1 MVGQSAVSGT
11 HGGPDAAGVP
21 RWDFSTNANA
31 CGPAPGVLRAVQQA
45 DVTRYPDPN
54 YAALRVQLAAFHTVS
69 ADRIVIAAS
78 ASEFILR
85 MTAAVARLWP
95 GASVH
100 APQPGYADY
109 ARAAQAFSL
118 RQVNMAGDALLSW
131 HTEPGSPD
139 GASRRPP
146 TTREGAVQ
154 VVDRA
159 YEPLRLDGERSVLP
173 SRAWQLMSPN
183 KALGLTGVRGAY
195 AIAPLESEALCATLD
210 ALAPSWPVGAQGVA
224 MLSSWVTGETQAW
237 LADCLPVL
245 REWKRQQ
252 LALCAELGWVCL
264 DSVTPFYLMQWPDI
278 HLLPRLRTLG
288 VKLRDTSTMGLP
300 GHVRLSVQ
308 SPQAQHA
315 LRDAW
320 REMSA

>member
-1 MVGQSAVSGT
+1 MAAQGVVSST

-45 DVTRYPDPN
+45 DVTSYPDPN
-54 YAALRVQLAAFHTVS
+54 YAALRDELAAFHTVS

-78 ASEFILR
+78 ASEFIFR
-85 MTAAVARLWP
+85 MTAGVARLWP
-95 GASVH
+95 EASVH

-109 ARAAQAFSL
+109 GRAAQAFGL

-139 GASRRPP
+139 GISRRPP
-146 TTREGAVQ
+146 TTRQGAVQ
-154 VVDRA
+154 VVDGA
-159 YEPLRLDGERSVLP
+159 YLPLRLDGGNTVLP
-173 SRAWQLMSPN
+173 SHAWQLMSPN
-183 KALGLTGVRGAY
+183 KALGLTGLRGAY
-195 AIAPLESEALCATLD
+195 AIAPPESEALRATLD

-237 LADCLPVL
+237 FADCLPVL
-245 REWKRQQ
+245 RGWKHEQ
-252 LALCAELGWVCL
+252 LAMCAELGWVCL
-264 DSVTPFYLMQWPDI
+264 DSVTPFYLMQWPDT
-278 HLLPRLRTLG
+278 LQLTRLRALG

-300 GHVRLSVQ
+300 GHVRLSVRP
-308 SPQAQHA
+308 PQAQQA

-320 REMSA
+320 REVSA

>member
-1 MVGQSAVSGT
+1 VSGAQ

-31 CGPAPGVLRAVQQA
+31 CGPAPDVLRAVQQA
-45 DVTRYPDPN
+45 DITRYPDPS
-54 YAALRVQLAAFHTVS
+54 YAALREQLAGFHAVS

-78 ASEFILR
+78 ASEFIFR

-95 GASVH
+95 RASVH

-109 ARAAQAFSL
+109 GRAAQACGL
-118 RQVNMAGDALLSW
+118 RQVSIAGDALLSW

-146 TTREGAVQ
+146 AMREGAVQ
-154 VVDRA
+154 VVDGA
-159 YEPLRLDGERSVLP
+159 YAPLRLDGEAAVLP
-173 SRAWQLMSPN
+173 PHVWRLMSPN

-195 AIAPLESEALCATLD
+195 AISPAIAPSEFEALRATLD

-224 MLSSWVTGETQAW
+224 MLSSWATSETQAW
-237 LADCLPVL
+237 LADYLPVL

-252 LALCAELGWVCL
+252 LALCAEMRWAYL
-264 DSVTPFYLMQWPDI
+264 DSVTPFYLVQWPDAP
-278 HLLPRLRTLG
+278 LLPRLRALG
-288 VKLRDTSTMGLP
+288 VKLRDTSSMGLP

-308 SPQAQHA
+308 PPQAQQA

-320 REMSA
+320 CEVSA

>member
-1 MVGQSAVSGT
+1 MSSTQ

-31 CGPAPGVLRAVQQA
+31 CGPAPGVLRALQQV
-45 DVTRYPDPN
+45 DVTRYPDPS
-54 YAALRVQLAAFHTVS
+54 YAALREQLADFHAVS

-78 ASEFILR
+78 ASEFIFR
-85 MTAAVARLWP
+85 MTAAVAQLWP

-100 APQPGYADY
+100 APLPGYADY
-109 ARAAQAFSL
+109 GRAARACGL
-118 RQVNMAGDALLSW
+118 RQVSLAGDALLSW

-139 GASRRPP
+139 GVSRCPP
-146 TTREGAVQ
+146 ATRDGAVQ
-154 VVDRA
+154 VIDCA
-159 YEPLRLDGERSVLP
+159 YAPLRLDGQHTVLP
-173 SRAWQLMSPN
+173 PHVWQLMSPN

-195 AIAPLESEALCATLD
+195 TIAPPASEALCATLD

-224 MLSSWVTGETQAW
+224 MLSSWVTHETQTW
-237 LADCLPVL
+237 LAECLPVL
-245 REWKRQQ
+245 REWKHQQ

-264 DSVTPFYLMQWPDI
+264 DSVTPFYLVQWPDAQ
-278 HLLPRLRTLG
+278 LLSGLRALG

-308 SPQAQHA
+308 TPHAQQA

-320 REMSA
+320 REVSL

>member
-1 MVGQSAVSGT
+1 MSST
-11 HGGPDAAGVP
+11 LHGGPDAAGVP

-31 CGPAPGVLRAVQQA
+31 CGPALGVLRAVQQA
-45 DVTRYPDPN
+45 DVTRYSDPN
-54 YAALRVQLAAFHTVS
+54 YAVAREQLGAFHTVS
-69 ADRIVIAAS
+69 ADRIVMAAS
-78 ASEFILR
+78 ASEFIFR
-85 MTAAVARLWP
+85 MTAAVARLSP

-109 ARAAQAFSL
+109 GRAAQAFGL

-139 GASRRPP
+139 GASHRLP

-154 VVDRA
+154 VVDGA
-159 YEPLRLDGERSVLP
+159 YAPLRLDGERVDRP
-173 SRAWQLMSPN
+173 SHAWLLMSPN

-195 AIAPLESEALCATLD
+195 AIAPPHAEALCATLD

-224 MLSSWVTGETQAW
+224 MLSSWVTHETQAW
-237 LADCLPVL
+237 LTGCLPVL

-252 LALCAELGWVCL
+252 LALCADLGWVCL
-264 DSVTPFYLMQWPDI
+264 DSVTPFYLVQWPDVK
-278 HLLPRLRTLG
+278 LLPRLRALG
-288 VKLRDTSTMGLP
+288 IKLRDTSTMGLP
-300 GHVRLSVQ
+300 GHARLSVQ
-308 SPQAQHA
+308 PPLAQQA

-320 REMSA
+320 REVMT

>member
-31 CGPAPGVLRAVQQA
+31 CGPAPGVLQAVQHA
-45 DVTRYPDPN
+45 DVTRYPDPD
-54 YAALRVQLAAFHTVS
+54 YSALREQLAAFHTVS

-78 ASEFILR
+78 ASEFIFR

-109 ARAAQAFSL
+109 GRAAQAFGL
-118 RQVNMAGDALLSW
+118 RQVNMTGDALLSW

-139 GASRRPP
+139 GVSRRPP

-154 VVDRA
+154 VVDAA
-159 YEPLRLDGERSVLP
+159 YAPLRLDGERSVLP
-173 SRAWQLMSPN
+173 SHAWQLMSPN

-195 AIAPLESEALCATLD
+195 AIAPPESEALCATLD

-224 MLSSWVTGETQAW
+224 MLASWGTAETQTW

-245 REWKRQQ
+245 REWKRRQ

-264 DSVTPFYLMQWPDI
+264 DSVTPFYLMQWPDPQQ
-278 HLLPRLRTLG
+278 LLRLRAHG

-308 SPQAQHA
+308 PPQAQQA
-315 LRDAW
+315 LHDAW
-320 REMSA
+320 REVSA

>member
-1 MVGQSAVSGT
+1 MSST
-11 HGGPDAAGVP
+11 LHGGPDAAGVP

-31 CGPAPGVLRAVQQA
+31 CGPAPGVLRAARQA
-45 DVTRYPDPN
+45 DITRYPDPG
-54 YAALRVQLAAFHTVS
+54 YEVLREQLAGFHAVS
-69 ADRIVIAAS
+69 ADRIVMAAS
-78 ASEFILR
+78 ASEFIFR

-109 ARAAQAFSL
+109 GRAAQAFSL

-139 GASRRPP
+139 GASHRLP

-154 VVDRA
+154 VVDGA
-159 YEPLRLDGERSVLP
+159 YAPLRLDGERVDLP
-173 SRAWQLMSPN
+173 SHAWLLMSPN

-195 AIAPLESEALCATLD
+195 AIAPPHAEVLCATLD
-210 ALAPSWPVGAQGVA
+210 VLAPSWPVGAQGVA
-224 MLSSWVTGETQAW
+224 MLSSWVTHETQAW
-237 LADCLPVL
+237 LTGSLLVL

-264 DSVTPFYLMQWPDI
+264 DSVTPFYLVQWPDAQ
-278 HLLPRLRTLG
+278 LLPRLRALG
-288 VKLRDTSTMGLP
+288 IKLRDTSTMGLP

-308 SPQAQHA
+308 PPQAQQA

-320 REMSA
+320 REVMT

>member
-1 MVGQSAVSGT
+1 MAGQSAVSDT

-31 CGPAPGVLRAVQQA
+31 CGPTPGVLRAVQQA
-45 DVTRYPDPN
+45 DVTRYPDPT
-54 YAALRVQLAAFHTVS
+54 YAALREQLAAFHTVS

-78 ASEFILR
+78 ASEFIFR

-109 ARAAQAFSL
+109 GRAAQAFGL

-139 GASRRPP
+139 GVSRRPP

-154 VVDRA
+154 VVDAA
-159 YEPLRLDGERSVLP
+159 YAPLRLDGERSVLP
-173 SRAWQLMSPN
+173 PHAWQLMSPN

-195 AIAPLESEALCATLD
+195 AIAPPESEALCANLD
-210 ALAPSWPVGAQGVA
+210 ALAPSWPVGAQGIA
-224 MLSSWVTGETQAW
+224 MLASWGTAETQMW

-252 LALCAELGWVCL
+252 LALCTELGWVCL
-264 DSVTPFYLMQWPDI
+264 DSVTPFYLMQWPDTEQ
-278 HLLPRLRTLG
+278 LTRLRAHG

-308 SPQAQHA
+308 PPQAQQA
-315 LRDAW
+315 MRDAW
-320 REMSA
+320 REVSA

>member
-1 MVGQSAVSGT
+1 MSGI

-78 ASEFILR
+78 ASEFIFR

-109 ARAAQAFSL
+109 GRAAQACGL

-139 GASRRPP
+139 GVSRRPP
-146 TTREGAVQ
+146 ATREGAVQ
-154 VVDRA
+154 VVDAA
-159 YEPLRLDGERSVLP
+159 YAPLRLDGERSVPP
-173 SRAWQLMSPN
+173 SHAWQLMSPN

-210 ALAPSWPVGAQGVA
+210 ALAPSWPISAQGVA
-224 MLSSWVTGETQAW
+224 MLSSWGTGDTQAW

-245 REWKRQQ
+245 CEWKRQQ
-252 LALCAELGWVCL
+252 LALCAELGWACL
-264 DSVTPFYLMQWPDI
+264 DSVTPFYLVRWPDTQ
-278 HLLPRLRTLG
+278 LLPHLRTLG

-300 GHVRLSVQ
+300 GHVRISVQ
-308 SPQAQHA
+308 PPQVQQA

-320 REMSA
+320 HEVSA